1 MPLVL
6 HKKWRQPKYPKSL
19 KILSI
24 EIKMEALKKDK
35 EITKKCQRM
44 VADVQIFLCI
54 KLSWQKT
61 INDGC
66 VSILCHITW
75 KKWSFFKEA
84 VIFSAELKT
93 SAL

>member
-6 HKKWRQPKYPKSL
+6 HKKWRQPEYPKSL

-54 KLSWQKT
+54 KLS
-61 INDGC
+61 
-66 VSILCHITW
+66 
-75 KKWSFFKEA
+75 
-84 VIFSAELKT
+84 
-93 SAL
+93 